1 MNQFYRF
8 WPSSRWRKIPQ
19 LNHPF
24 IKIFSNDFFRPLK
37 SGKKLRWEAYSNFH
51 QRLLQ
56 KTWGRVNYGNR
67 SSVWRQNAWLWSTSL
82 KVKYDWEN
90 CFCPK
95 KPKVKKA
102 EKRRWCWDALF
113 LTDFSCRL
121 QAEHDGYLPW
131 NNWIKLLYQKWLWF
145 SNSNAPNSWLDFR
158 QKLFEA
164 RKSWEKSVEKKVFC
178 CWWCSKWTLKVLWEI
193 DKKSWKEGVEISCVA
208 SLSIPIGMT
217 KWTIPFYDKINLG
230 TASQNGTF
238 FSLVDMTMPHFF
250 RVLNSNIAITKC
262 IFSHSPFCI
271 AFDIRTKLYAGATPL
286 WIKIKSKNT
295 NRLFF

>member
-1 MNQFYRF
+1 MTLIFEPYCPQLFYWILDRV
-8 WPSSRWRKIPQ
+8 WSKKILRKI
-19 LNHPF
+19 
-24 IKIFSNDFFRPLK
+24 
-37 SGKKLRWEAYSNFH
+37 
-51 QRLLQ
+51 
-56 KTWGRVNYGNR
+56 
-67 SSVWRQNAWLWSTSL
+67 
-82 KVKYDWEN
+82 
-90 CFCPK
+90 
-95 KPKVKKA
+95 
-102 EKRRWCWDALF
+102 
-113 LTDFSCRL
+113 
-121 QAEHDGYLPW
+121 
-131 NNWIKLLYQKWLWF
+131 
-145 SNSNAPNSWLDFR
+145 SW
-158 QKLFEA
+158 KE
-164 RKSWEKSVEKKVFC
+164 VFC

-238 FSLVDMTMPHFF
+238 FSLGDMTMPHFF

-295 NRLFF
+295 NRLFFQSFTDSKQKKLIFIHAQCLKITEKVSFNIASEASLLHCEWTKVDQKCQNWSIFNLVVKQCYQIGLFY